1 MMFHRNGRQTVAL
14 SLKVA
19 GVRKWSA
26 ETPHLYTLVL
36 TLSVPGNPEA
46 QSESTR
52 VGFRVVEIK
61 DGRVMVNGQ
70 PIIVQGV
77 NRHEH
82 DPVNGKVRGHT
93 CGTSWESSRVPSSHD
108 RYLSLVI
115 DFIRACRH

>member
-1 MMFHRNGRQTVAL
+1 MTCGSSSRLRDMWIHRNGRQTVAL
-14 SLKVA
+14 SLQVA

-26 ETPHLYTLVL
+26 EAPNLYTLVL

-70 PIIVQGV
+70 PITVQGV

-82 DPVNGKVRGHT
+82 DPVNGKVRPHT
-93 CGTSWESSRVPSSHD
+93 GGTP
-108 RYLSLVI
+108 
-115 DFIRACRH
+115 CRSFRGPQVT